1 MQYSYDINKNES
13 NIKKH
18 GLNFKDAYLV
28 IESGKTV
35 TFEDHR
41 FDYGEPRYIT
51 LGFLGVVLVVIV
63 TSETESEIRIISM
76 RRATRHE
83 REIYNENI

>member
-1 MQYSYDINKNES
+1 MQYSYDKNKNAL

-35 TFEDHR
+35 TFEDNR
-41 FDYGEPRYIT
+41 FNYDEQRYVT

-63 TSETESEIRIISM
+63 TRETESEVRIISM